1 MIDKI
6 IYWLFQPGK
15 IASIVAC
22 GVSITIYAV
31 QK

>member
-1 MIDKI
+1 MIDK
-6 IYWLFQPGK
+6 LFTGYSNRGK